1 MNYEGWY
8 QYCDHSGKIR
18 GNNFHTL
25 FSSLI
30 SYCLMPREVRKEDC
44 MLKQILRPATH
55 EQCTEQGDLVSQ
67 AKAIS
72 VEANQN
78 YLKSEWK
85 PRLLNA
91 KTINSFCHT

>member
-25 FSSLI
+25 FSFLI

-44 MLKQILRPATH
+44 MLKQISRPATL

-67 AKAIS
+67 AKAIQCGGKS
-72 VEANQN
+72 KL
-78 YLKSEWK
+78 LKIRMETK
-85 PRLLNA
+85 IGKR
-91 KTINSFCHT
+91 